1 MRRSILALL
10 AAGAVVA
17 TLAGCGLRG
26 GRDEPAP
33 APTPTPSATQSTVT
47 STADLDDI
55 LADLDAFDTTL
66 DQVSSDVSDGE
77 AAEGQED

>member
-10 AAGAVVA
+10 AAGAVVV

-33 APTPTPSATQSTVT
+33 ATTPTSTQSTVT
-47 STADLDDI
+47 ESSTADLDDI
-55 LADLDAFDTTL
+55 LADLDAVDTTL